1 MLTQRYIIMKIRK
14 QSIYSGLLA
23 LLLSASAFA
32 EETQDNI
39 VRETRTDSVFK
50 GTLYQVWGRLRA
62 LSPKAN
68 IEDAARS
75 RVVVTA
81 GIRGAESTD
90 SALKPYWKDDR
101 SNDEQYMKQLGAYN
115 AAQELMDK
123 GDMKAAAAS
132 LDSFMDEYPGSELK
146 ANAMFAEAMA
156 LAGMGDKEAS
166 IRQFNRFIKENPKHP
181 LRADAETVIK
191 ELGASQ

>member
-1 MLTQRYIIMKIRK
+1 MNK
-14 QSIYSGLLA
+14 QKQQIFSGLLV
-23 LLLSASAFA
+23 LLLSAGAAAA
-32 EETQDNI
+32 ENQDNI

-50 GTLYQVWGRLRA
+50 GTLYQVWSRLRT
-62 LSPKAN
+62 LSPKAD
-68 IEDAARS
+68 IEEAARS

-101 SNDEQYMKQLGAYN
+101 GNDEQYLKQLAAYN
-115 AAQELMDK
+115 TAQGLMDK

-132 LDSFMDEYPGSELK
+132 LDKFMNEYPGSELLP
-146 ANAMFAEAMA
+146 NALFAEAMA

-166 IRQFNRFIKENPKHP
+166 IRQFNKFIKENPRHP
-181 LRADAETVIK
+181 LRADAEAVIK
-191 ELGASQ
+191 ELGTAQ

>member
-1 MLTQRYIIMKIRK
+1 MKTQSQRIF
-14 QSIYSGLLA
+14 SGLFV
-23 LLLSASAFA
+23 LLLSVGAIAA
-32 EETQDNI
+32 ENQDNI

-50 GTLYQVWGRLRA
+50 GTLYQVWSRLRT

-101 SNDEQYMKQLGAYN
+101 GDDEQYMRQLATYT
-115 AAQELMDK
+115 AAQEQMDK
-123 GDMKAAAAS
+123 GDLKAAAAN
-132 LDSFMDEYPGSELK
+132 LDKFMDEYPGSELLP
-146 ANAMFAEAMA
+146 NALFAQAMA
-156 LAGMGDKEAS
+156 LAGMGDQEAS
-166 IRQFNRFIKENPKHP
+166 IRQFNRFIKENPRHP
-181 LRADAETVIK
+181 LRADAEAVIK
-191 ELGASQ
+191 ELGAARQ